1 MRIGSCFVKSGD
13 RPITYPARQRC
24 SLPNGGRSLTAVN
37 KLTSWSVRCLSQV
50 ISVRVRLLLV
60 IQ

>member
-24 SLPNGGRSLTAVN
+24 SLPNGGSSLTADN
-37 KLTSWSVRCLSQV
+37 KLTSWIVRCL
-50 ISVRVRLLLV
+50 
-60 IQ
+60 